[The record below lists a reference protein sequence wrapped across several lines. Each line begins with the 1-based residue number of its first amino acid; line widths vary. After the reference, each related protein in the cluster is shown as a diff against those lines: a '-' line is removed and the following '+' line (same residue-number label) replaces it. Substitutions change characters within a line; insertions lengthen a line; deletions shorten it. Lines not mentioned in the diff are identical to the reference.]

1 MRIMAIMVIKS
12 MVYNRE
18 SDQVGD
24 DDEYLVGEDD
34 EDLVGDEEEESSTS
48 SQRTIVRKK
57 QKCIAPFVQNVSFHP
72 AAEYI
77 AN

>member
-1 MRIMAIMVIKS
+1 MAKMMTMLVVMRMMMAIVMMVTAMMMRIL
-12 MVYNRE
+12 
-18 SDQVGD
+18 
-24 DDEYLVGEDD
+24 LVMMKRKALPAAKGQ
-34 EDLVGDEEEESSTS
+34 S
-48 SQRTIVRKK
+48 IVRKK